1 MRQSVSFTIDQ
12 LLLTYLRDTQGR
24 RSKSQRVNELLRRA
38 ILQERYEKLE
48 QEAAEFFASPPEA
61 ARSEAKAFQDAAI
74 KSIARD

>member
-12 LLLTYLRDTQGR
+12 FLLTYLRDTQGR

-48 QEAAEFFASPPEA
+48 QEAGEFFASPPEA